1 MRTFLFSL
9 LAGDF
14 LLAFGAIYIAFSFA
28 LLGVAGIVDQD
39 AARTATFI
47 LLVLFTSFV
56 SEIYS
61 FEKRLDRQEIGV
73 RILFS
78 LSFCF
83 FILAAMDFVVPNLV
97 FQQKVVIISLFS
109 FGVLQFLWHS
119 IFRTWDRMSGFAKR
133 VLILG
138 AGPLAQQM
146 GDLLATPR
154 SQHMLLGYFNC
165 TTKPIEVPQDK
176 IVGSSR
182 DGLFETAKRL
192 KVNKVVVSLT
202 ERRGVFPLQE
212 ILSCK
217 LSGIEVLDAPNFYEQ
232 MTGKLLLEN
241 ITPSWFIFSE
251 GFRVTTFRRV
261 VKRMMDVVCALVGI
275 LLVLPLMPLL
285 ALAIRL
291 DSRGPVFFR
300 QVRVGEGDRNFLVFK
315 FRTMRQDAEQQTGA
329 VWAGEDDPRITRVGS
344 FLRKTRLDELPQ
356 LFNVLKGDM
365 SFVGPRPERPEFVA
379 MLREVIPYYSE
390 RHFVKP
396 GITGWAQVC
405 YPYGSSVE
413 DAIEKLRYDLYYIK
427 HLTGF
432 FDFYIILKTIH
443 VVLFGKGGR

>member
-1 MRTFLFSL
+1 MRTFQYPLM
-9 LAGDF
+9 AGDL
-14 LLAFGAIYIAFSFA
+14 LLAFGAIYLACTFA
-28 LLGVAGIVDQD
+28 LIGVSEIMDQD
-39 AARTATFI
+39 AGKTATFVLI
-47 LLVLFTSFV
+47 VLFASFV

-61 FEKRLDRQEIGV
+61 FDKRLDRLEIGV
-73 RILFS
+73 RILFA

-83 FILAAMDFVVPNLV
+83 FILAALDLLAPAVV
-97 FQQKVVIISLFS
+97 FQQKVTIISLFS
-109 FGVLQFLWHS
+109 FGFLQFLWHS

-146 GDLLATPR
+146 GELLSTPNR
-154 SQHMLLGYFNC
+154 QHMLLGYFNC
-165 TTKPIEVPQDK
+165 TSKPVEVPEER
-176 IVGSSR
+176 IVGR
-182 DGLFETAKRL
+182 TPDGLFETAKRL

-212 ILSCK
+212 ILNCK
-217 LSGIEVLDAPNFYEQ
+217 LSGIQVLDAPTFYEQ

-251 GFRVTTFRRV
+251 GFRVTTLRRV
-261 VKRMMDVVCALVGI
+261 VKRMMDVLCSLLGI
-275 LLVLPLMPLL
+275 VLVLPLLPLL
-285 ALAIRL
+285 VLAIKV

-300 QVRVGEGDRNFLVFK
+300 QVRVGEGDKDFLVFK

-329 VWAGEDDPRITRVGS
+329 VWAGEDDPRITRVGH
-344 FLRKTRLDELPQ
+344 FLRKTRLDEIPQ

-379 MLREVIPYYSE
+379 MLKEVIPYYSE

-396 GITGWAQVC
+396 GITGWAQVS

-413 DAIEKLRYDLYYIK
+413 DAIEKLRYDLFYIK
-427 HLTGF
+427 HLCAI
-432 FDFYIILKTIH
+432 FDIFIILKTIH

>member
-1 MRTFLFSL
+1 M
-9 LAGDF
+9 G
-14 LLAFGAIYIAFSFA
+14 A
-28 LLGVAGIVDQD
+28 LLD
-39 AARTATFI
+39 T
-47 LLVLFTSFV
+47 
-56 SEIYS
+56 
-61 FEKRLDRQEIGV
+61 
-73 RILFS
+73 
-78 LSFCF
+78 
-83 FILAAMDFVVPNLV
+83 PN
-97 FQQKVVIISLFS
+97 
-109 FGVLQFLWHS
+109 
-119 IFRTWDRMSGFAKR
+119 R
-133 VLILG
+133 
-138 AGPLAQQM
+138 
-146 GDLLATPR
+146 
-154 SQHMLLGYFNC
+154 QHMLLGYFNC
-165 TTKPIEVPQDK
+165 TTKPVEVPEERV
-176 IVGSSR
+176 VGSTP

-212 ILSCK
+212 ILNCK
-217 LSGIEVLDAPNFYEQ
+217 LSGVQVLDAPTFYEQ

-261 VKRMMDVVCALVGI
+261 VKRMMDVLCSLFGI
-275 LLVLPLMPLL
+275 VLVLPLLPLL

-300 QVRVGEGDRNFLVFK
+300 QVRVGEGDKDFLVFK

-329 VWAGEDDPRITRVGS
+329 VWSGEDDPRITRVGS
-344 FLRKTRLDELPQ
+344 FLRKTRLDEIPQ

-379 MLREVIPYYSE
+379 MLKEVIPYYSE

-396 GITGWAQVC
+396 GITGWAQVS

-413 DAIEKLRYDLYYIK
+413 DAIEKLRYDLFYIK
-427 HLTGF
+427 HLCAM
-432 FDFYIILKTIH
+432 FDIFIILKTIH